1 MRVSELPGLHVPR
14 MAMWRARFTFEPLD
28 PRADAKA
35 IAELKTC
42 RAVTSADRANAWY
55 EQNRA
60 SVQEKKT
67 ANLPKWL
74 SKPESDRPMLRDG
87 FGR

>member
-1 MRVSELPGLHVPR
+1 VRVSELPGLHVPR

-42 RAVTSADRANAWY
+42 RAVTQHRPRKRMVRA
-55 EQNRA
+55 EPRECTGKEDCE
-60 SVQEKKT
+60 S
-67 ANLPKWL
+67 
-74 SKPESDRPMLRDG
+74 PEMAKQARERPSDAP
-87 FGR
+87 